1 MAGDSDARVEFDLVQ
16 CGVGCVDQSH
26 RHLAAGLL
34 AVVANLDLPIALSL
48 RAKDRPSID
57 LAASDRRQLRVISL
71 LVDAKD
77 DQAEAFYRRFG
88 FLPLQQ
94 QPRRRFLPMKI
105 IAGLFDV

>member
-1 MAGDSDARVEFDLVQ
+1 MAV
-16 CGVGCVDQSH
+16 
-26 RHLAAGLL
+26 
-34 AVVANLDLPIALSL
+34 
-48 RAKDRPSID
+48 
-57 LAASDRRQLRVISL
+57 